1 MMKRYIIFL
10 ILVLASF
17 VTLLLLGSYQHYV
30 AGLLEEVFW
39 LGEKTM
45 PMLYWI
51 PYTFIAVSGMFL
63 GGAAFV
69 KGQNKKEE
77 LVLAVMSLILAIAV
91 LAFTVLVMKMFLRLP
106 SSFISARSWS
116 DGGARPSMVLA
127 GVLFA
132 NAARHFIEAKKYNE

>member
-1 MMKRYIIFL
+1 MKRYIIFL
-10 ILVLASF
+10 IFTLASF
-17 VTLLLLGSYQHYV
+17 ITLLLLGLFNNYT
-30 AGLLEEVFW
+30 AGLLQEVFW
-39 LGEKTM
+39 LGDRTM
-45 PMLYWI
+45 TMLFWI
-51 PYTFIAVSGMFL
+51 PYMFIAVSGMFL

-127 GVLFA
+127 GVLLA
-132 NAARHFIEAKKYNE
+132 NAVRHFIDAKKYNE

>member
-1 MMKRYIIFL
+1 M
-10 ILVLASF
+10 
-17 VTLLLLGSYQHYV
+17 
-30 AGLLEEVFW
+30 
-39 LGEKTM
+39 
-45 PMLYWI
+45 
-51 PYTFIAVSGMFL
+51 

-77 LVLAVMSLILAIAV
+77 LALAVMSLILAIAV

-132 NAARHFIEAKKYNE
+132 NAVRHFIDAKKYNE

>member
-51 PYTFIAVSGMFL
+51 PYTFIAVSGIFL
-63 GGAAFV
+63 GGAFFV
-69 KGQNKKEE
+69 KGKDKKEE
-77 LVLAVMSLILAIAV
+77 RVLAVMSLILAIAAA
-91 LAFTVLVMKMFLRLP
+91 LFTILVMKMIIRTGVT
-106 SSFISARSWS
+106 AVNWS
-116 DGGARPSMVLA
+116 DGGAKPSMVIA
-127 GVLFA
+127 GALLA
-132 NAARHFIEAKKYNE
+132 NAIRHFMEAKKYDE

>member
-1 MMKRYIIFL
+1 MKRYIIFL
-10 ILVLASF
+10 IFALASF
-17 VTLLLLGSYQHYV
+17 ATLLILGAYQNYV
-30 AGLLEEVFW
+30 ADILAEMYW
-39 LGEKTM
+39 LGKNTM
-45 PMLYWI
+45 PMLFWI
-51 PYTFIAVSGMFL
+51 PYTLIAVSGMFL

-132 NAARHFIEAKKYNE
+132 NAVRHFIDAKKYNE